1 MEDDQKL
8 YLKARKH
15 AEDKAGFFVHLLI
28 YAAVN
33 AFLILMWYTTSG
45 LGTYPWWWFITAG
58 WGIGVVGHFVSV
70 FLGEGYVEN
79 AAQREFRRLK
89 NQGPQT

>member
-8 YLKARKH
+8 YLRARKH

-33 AFLILMWYTTSG
+33 AFLVLTWWTTTG
-45 LGTYPWWWFITAG
+45 PGTYP
-58 WGIGVVGHFVSV
+58 
-70 FLGEGYVEN
+70 
-79 AAQREFRRLK
+79 
-89 NQGPQT
+89 

>member
-8 YLKARKH
+8 YLRARKH

-33 AFLILMWYTTSG
+33 AFLVLMWWTTTGPGS
-45 LGTYPWWWFITAG
+45 YPWFWFITAG
-58 WGIGVVGHFVSV
+58 WGIGVVGHFVSM
-70 FLGEGYVEN
+70 FFGQGTW
-79 AAQREFRRLK
+79 RTRR
-89 NQGPQT
+89 GGSTSG

>member
-1 MEDDQKL
+1 MGDDQQL

-15 AEDKAGFFVHLLI
+15 AEDKAAFFIHLLI

-33 AFLILMWYTTSG
+33 TFMILMWWTTSG
-45 LGTYPWWWFITAG
+45 PGSYPWFWIMTAG
-58 WGIGVVGHFVSV
+58 GGIGLVGHFVAV
-70 FLGEGYVEN
+70 FFGEGYVEN
-79 AAQREFRRLK
+79 AARREYQRLK